1 MPTDVNDRLRD
12 SIREIVKS
20 LLPTID
26 YHAFYTYVVVSWNN
40 DSQKADLQPFK
51 RPDMPTLQGVPV
63 RSPGERFEL
72 VSQTNVL
79 VGFENGDPGAPYVAF
94 LDYAGAGQSPAR
106 IHILATTEVKI
117 GPDPALPAAR
127 QGDMVACG
135 GNGTFATFY
144 LTPTDVT
151 PVPMT
156 TMTPYLISFS
166 GSPPPYPPVPGLPPP
181 LQGSLYGFVS
191 SGSPYIKE

>member
-1 MPTDVNDRLRD
+1 
-12 SIREIVKS
+12 
-20 LLPTID
+20 
-26 YHAFYTYVVVSWNN
+26 
-40 DSQKADLQPFK
+40 
-51 RPDMPTLQGVPV
+51 
-63 RSPGERFEL
+63 
-72 VSQTNVL
+72 
-79 VGFENGDPGAPYVAF
+79 
-94 LDYAGAGQSPAR
+94 
-106 IHILATTEVKI
+106 VKI